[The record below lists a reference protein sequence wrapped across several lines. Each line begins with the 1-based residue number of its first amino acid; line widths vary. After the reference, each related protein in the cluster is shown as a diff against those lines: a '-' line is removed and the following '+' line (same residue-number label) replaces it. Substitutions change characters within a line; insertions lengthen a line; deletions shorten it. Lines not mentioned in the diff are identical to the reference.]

1 MVTRYVIPCRP
12 PLWARGGQAQ
22 TLLGFLLPSP
32 GGVLAGAAE
41 GVERREVPLADGDK
55 IVTFDAEPIRLP
67 LNRGTRPLEGAV
79 VHLFHGLTGS
89 SESNY
94 MRATGAVLRHAGAR
108 VVAFNHRG
116 QGPGAGL
123 ARGFYHS
130 GSDLD
135 LFASVAAARE
145 LYPGAHHVVVGFSLS
160 ANTLLL
166 GLHRRPSHPGAP
178 DAVLAVNPPADLSAA
193 VDRIDAGF
201 NRLYDRRFVR
211 GMREALRT
219 RRVNGWVPEGLQ
231 IPPGASVRE
240 ADDAVTAPE
249 AGYPSA
255 DAYYA
260 DCSAAPRLADIRQP
274 VVILSAADD
283 PFIDPVDLT
292 RPGHG
297 PRMFCHIEPTGGHL
311 GYLAKGID
319 RGAVPDG
326 GKASR
331 WLGGAVLHYVQA
343 LLAQVRSPGH
353 PVH

>member
-1 MVTRYVIPCRP
+1 MVQPYAIPCRP

-32 GGVLAGAAE
+32 GDVLEEDVKGV
-41 GVERREVPLADGDK
+41 VRRELALADGDR
-55 IVTFDAEPIRLP
+55 IVTFDADAMAREDA
-67 LNRGTRPLEGAV
+67 GARPLEGVV

-94 MRATGAVLRHAGAR
+94 MRATGSVLRHAGAR

-135 LFASVAAARE
+135 LFASVAASRE
-145 LYPGAHHVVVGFSLS
+145 LYPGVPHIAVGFSLS

-166 GLHRRPSHPGAP
+166 GLHRRPTHAGAP
-178 DAVLAVNPPADLSAA
+178 DGVLAVNPPADLGAA

-211 GMREALRT
+211 GMRVALRT
-219 RRVNGWVPEGLQ
+219 RRENGWVPEGVE
-231 IPPGASVRE
+231 IPAGASLRE
-240 ADDAVTAPE
+240 ADDAVTAPA
-249 AGYPSA
+249 AGYASA

-260 DCSAAPRLADIRQP
+260 DCSAAPRLAGIQRP
-274 VVILSAADD
+274 VVILSSGDD
-283 PFIDPVDLT
+283 PFIDPGDLT
-292 RPGHG
+292 SPAHG
-297 PRMFCHIEPTGGHL
+297 PRMHCHIEPTGGHL
-311 GYLAKGID
+311 GYLTKGID
-319 RGAVPDG
+319 RAAVPEG
-326 GKASR
+326 GKGSR
-331 WLGGAVLHYVQA
+331 WLGGAVLHYVTA
-343 LLAQVRSPGH
+343 LARQVR
-353 PVH
+353 

>member
-1 MVTRYVIPCRP
+1 MVEPYAIPCRP

-32 GGVLAGAAE
+32 GDVLEEDLLGVT
-41 GVERREVPLADGDK
+41 RRELELADGDR
-55 IVTFDAEPIRLP
+55 IVTFDAEAVAPNFSSGAALRP
-67 LNRGTRPLEGAV
+67 RPLEGVV

-94 MRATGAVLRHAGAR
+94 MRATGSVLRHAGAR
-108 VVAFNHRG
+108 VIAFNHRG

-145 LYPGAHHVVVGFSLS
+145 LYPGAPHIAVGFSLS

-166 GLHRRPSHPGAP
+166 GLHRRPSHRGAP

-219 RRVNGWVPEGLQ
+219 RRENGWVTDGVE
-231 IPPGASVRE
+231 IPSGASVRE
-240 ADDAVTAPE
+240 ADDAVTAPA
-249 AGYPSA
+249 AGYASA

-260 DCSAAPRLADIRQP
+260 DCSAAPRLAGIQQP
-274 VVILSAADD
+274 VVILSSGDD
-283 PFIDPVDLT
+283 PFIDPKDLT
-292 RPGHG
+292 SRSHG
-297 PRMFCHIEPTGGHL
+297 PRMHCHIEPTGGHL
-311 GYLAKGID
+311 GYLSKGIE
-319 RGAVPDG
+319 RAAVPEG
-326 GKASR
+326 GKGSR
-331 WLGGAVLHYVQA
+331 WLGGAVLHYVAA
-343 LLAQVRSPGH
+343 LARQIQ
-353 PVH
+353 